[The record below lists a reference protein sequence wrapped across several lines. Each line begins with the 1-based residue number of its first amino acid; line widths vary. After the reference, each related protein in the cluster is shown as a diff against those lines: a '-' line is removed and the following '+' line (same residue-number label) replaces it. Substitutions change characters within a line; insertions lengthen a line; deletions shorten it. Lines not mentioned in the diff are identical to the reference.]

1 MKWNVDWGCFSDSMK
16 TYLVHQMLMFLSWAE
31 KFNCSVSVSS
41 WNVQLQFSSFHEQRF
56 NAQIGGTEFQHLFFW
71 HIKSGRS
78 HVPNGILL
86 LYLHFSLLLFSIN
99 PSLCVCS
106 PFDLSLFQGFV
117 THQNFKSNRASLLGE
132 DRGWRDEPKAH
143 QQIIIRSRVLHNSY
157 LEDFSSCS
165 KFLWLP
171 LLLWW

>member
-1 MKWNVDWGCFSDSMK
+1 MKCWLRLLQWQYEDISSPSDA
-16 TYLVHQMLMFLSWAE
+16 YVFELSWE
-31 KFNCSVSVSS
+31 IQLFGVSFFLECSTSIFFFP
-41 WNVQLQFSSFHEQRF
+41 WTKVQCSDWWGWIS
-56 NAQIGGTEFQHLFFW
+56 TPVVW

-86 LYLHFSLLLFSIN
+86 LYLHFSLLLFSFN

-117 THQNFKSNRASLLGE
+117 AHQNFKSNRASLLGE
-132 DRGWRDEPKAH
+132 EGEWRDEPKAH
-143 QQIIIRSRVLHNSY
+143 QQIIIRSRVLRNSY
-157 LEDFSSCS
+157 LEGFSSCS

-171 LLLWW
+171 LLLWS